1 MSSSERQAPQTS
13 YYDLGNAGRLKDLP
27 DAIPD
32 QSRIVAWL
40 KELATKTGK
49 GIHDSK
55 LVGQVGH
62 KLKVGSGT
70 NLELY
75 DYEEEKG
82 ARYDPLQRYP
92 KRPAPNQIVRRDR
105 HLRHS
110 HIGPAVFI
118 EERGAGFYIHGTLCK
133 AVLLRCL
140 TTCFRYFKV
149 QVSDYFHCRVHFRL
163 LPFLN
168 LRNLRNLWMYFGKLL
183 HE

>member
-1 MSSSERQAPQTS
+1 
-13 YYDLGNAGRLKDLP
+13 
-27 DAIPD
+27 
-32 QSRIVAWL
+32 L

-118 EERGAGFYIHGTLCK
+118 EERGAGFYIHGYPPCNIHRCIVL
-133 AVLLRCL
+133 VHPWDELLRAL
-140 TTCFRYFKV
+140 ARETKV
-149 QVSDYFHCRVHFRL
+149 SVYVE
-163 LPFLN
+163 
-168 LRNLRNLWMYFGKLL
+168 Y
-183 HE
+183 